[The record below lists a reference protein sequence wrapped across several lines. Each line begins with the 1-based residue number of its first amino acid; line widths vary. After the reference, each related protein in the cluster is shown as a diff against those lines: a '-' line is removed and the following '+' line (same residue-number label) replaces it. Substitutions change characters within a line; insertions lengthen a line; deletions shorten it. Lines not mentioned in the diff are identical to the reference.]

1 MRQEVCR
8 ARIKKKG
15 SGVLNSLEKNCYNGR
30 FSHIYVEEAVW
41 NHPRTQKILSRFP
54 QAQVIPVHHYKDV
67 FCRRG
72 QSVVRQH
79 KTQNLILAEK
89 KNNLIYQGAP
99 VCQSF
104 GNHWFYYT
112 SCMMNCIYDCEYC
125 YLKGMYPSANVV
137 LFVNLEDI
145 FAEVERLLEQHSV
158 YLCVSYD
165 TDLLAV
171 EPVIGY
177 TAEWMRFTTEHENL
191 TIEVRTKSANVH
203 YFKQQAVTERVIFAF
218 TMSPQPVIAAY
229 EHFTPD
235 MQARIACAAEAV
247 QWGFSV
253 RLAFDPM
260 IYCKDWENVYAEML
274 QCVDEQIDWKRLV
287 DVSVGSFRI
296 SKEYLKNIYTI
307 LFTIPGIPSI
317 YYGSEWAIEG
327 DRKISDL
334 NLRPELFLEDFE
346 NDIDAKN
353 IEKFI
358 SNLISIRTKNI
369 ELTQGCYKEI
379 LVKNKQFVF
388 GRGYNDKWIL
398 IALNLD
404 NKEEILQF
412 NVPFANSTLIN
423 LLDKTEKLNVK
434 DYKLNISIPA
444 FSSKILKEEE

>member
-1 MRQEVCR
+1 M
-8 ARIKKKG
+8 K
-15 SGVLNSLEKNCYNGR
+15 
-30 FSHIYVEEAVW
+30 
-41 NHPRTQKILSRFP
+41 
-54 QAQVIPVHHYKDV
+54 
-67 FCRRG
+67 
-72 QSVVRQH
+72 
-79 KTQNLILAEK
+79 
-89 KNNLIYQGAP
+89 
-99 VCQSF
+99 
-104 GNHWFYYT
+104 NHWYT
-112 SCMMNCIYDCEYC
+112 
-125 YLKGMYPSANVV
+125 
-137 LFVNLEDI
+137 
-145 FAEVERLLEQHSV
+145 
-158 YLCVSYD
+158 
-165 TDLLAV
+165 
-171 EPVIGY
+171 
-177 TAEWMRFTTEHENL
+177 
-191 TIEVRTKSANVH
+191 
-203 YFKQQAVTERVIFAF
+203 
-218 TMSPQPVIAAY
+218 
-229 EHFTPD
+229 
-235 MQARIACAAEAV
+235 
-247 QWGFSV
+247 
-253 RLAFDPM
+253 
-260 IYCKDWENVYAEML
+260 
-274 QCVDEQIDWKRLV
+274 
-287 DVSVGSFRI
+287 
-296 SKEYLKNIYTI
+296 KEYLKNIYTI

-346 NDIDAKN
+346 SDIDAKN

>member
-1 MRQEVCR
+1 MITASQVKELREKTTQFKNDFWLMGEMIHGDYNSI
-8 ARIKKKG
+8 ASPEMLHSATNYELYKG
-15 SGVLNSLEKNCYNGR
+15 LYSGHNEKNYFEIAYSLNREFGDYGIYKNIDLYN
-30 FSHIYVEEAVW
+30 FVD
-41 NHPRTQKILSRFP
+41 NH
-54 QAQVIPVHHYKDV
+54 DV
-67 FCRRG
+67 
-72 QSVVRQH
+72 
-79 KTQNLILAEK
+79 N
-89 KNNLIYQGAP
+89 
-99 VCQSF
+99 
-104 GNHWFYYT
+104 
-112 SCMMNCIYDCEYC
+112 
-125 YLKGMYPSANVV
+125 
-137 LFVNLEDI
+137 
-145 FAEVERLLEQHSV
+145 
-158 YLCVSYD
+158 
-165 TDLLAV
+165 
-171 EPVIGY
+171 
-177 TAEWMRFTTEHENL
+177 
-191 TIEVRTKSANVH
+191 
-203 YFKQQAVTERVIFAF
+203 
-218 TMSPQPVIAAY
+218 
-229 EHFTPD
+229 
-235 MQARIACAAEAV
+235 RIASMV
-247 QWGFSV
+247 
-253 RLAFDPM
+253 
-260 IYCKDWENVYAEML
+260 NT
-274 QCVDEQIDWKRLV
+274 
-287 DVSVGSFRI
+287 
-296 SKEYLKNIYTI
+296 KEYLKNIYTI

>member
-1 MRQEVCR
+1 M
-8 ARIKKKG
+8 
-15 SGVLNSLEKNCYNGR
+15 NSLEKNCYNGR

-247 QWGFSV
+247 QRGFSV

-274 QCVDEQIDWKRLV
+274 KCVDEQIDWKRLV

-296 SKEYLKNIYTI
+296 SKEYLKNMRKKEPHAAVVQFPYTNVGGVYQY
-307 LFTIPGIPSI
+307 P
-317 YYGSEWAIEG
+317 
-327 DRKISDL
+327 
-334 NLRPELFLEDFE
+334 PELLTRMEGFLTGQL
-346 NDIDAKN
+346 
-353 IEKFI
+353 EKR
-358 SNLISIRTKNI
+358 LP
-369 ELTQGCYKEI
+369 KERI
-379 LVKNKQFVF
+379 FL
-388 GRGYNDKWIL
+388 W
-398 IALNLD
+398 
-404 NKEEILQF
+404 EE
-412 NVPFANSTLIN
+412 
-423 LLDKTEKLNVK
+423 
-434 DYKLNISIPA
+434 
-444 FSSKILKEEE
+444 

>member
-1 MRQEVCR
+1 M
-8 ARIKKKG
+8 
-15 SGVLNSLEKNCYNGR
+15 NSLEKNCYNGR

-229 EHFTPD
+229 AGAD
-235 MQARIACAAEAV
+235 
-247 QWGFSV
+247 
-253 RLAFDPM
+253 
-260 IYCKDWENVYAEML
+260 
-274 QCVDEQIDWKRLV
+274 CVCGRSSTAGI
-287 DVSVGSFRI
+287 FRA
-296 SKEYLKNIYTI
+296 S
-307 LFTIPGIPSI
+307 GI
-317 YYGSEWAIEG
+317 
-327 DRKISDL
+327 
-334 NLRPELFLEDFE
+334 
-346 NDIDAKN
+346 
-353 IEKFI
+353 
-358 SNLISIRTKNI
+358 
-369 ELTQGCYKEI
+369 
-379 LVKNKQFVF
+379 
-388 GRGYNDKWIL
+388 
-398 IALNLD
+398 
-404 NKEEILQF
+404 
-412 NVPFANSTLIN
+412 
-423 LLDKTEKLNVK
+423 
-434 DYKLNISIPA
+434 
-444 FSSKILKEEE
+444 